1 MLVGYS
7 IKLLMVVA
15 LYIYMWSINKSRDR
29 QQAELGVASGEEDRM
44 AVERGMLDVTELD
57 NRGFRYVL

>member
-1 MLVGYS
+1 
-7 IKLLMVVA
+7 MVVA